1 MVLYKNS
8 SCIDELKLN
17 ITKIEYD
24 SCIHQI
30 KMDYNID
37 EKEDIIIAVIDLLN
51 EDNPITSFG
60 FFHSK
65 TGEKLDATKFCSNKS
80 VIMYENIFDII
91 NDEFTLQLLKDQK
104 IDIFN
109 LKSGFYS
116 DIFFHFDSPYGKDCT
131 LRDRIQTFY
140 PNISQSPFFLI

>member
-24 SCIHQI
+24 SCIHQL
-30 KMDYNID
+30 KLDYNID

-60 FFHSK
+60 FFHPK
-65 TGEKLDATKFCSNKS
+65 TGEKLVATKFCSNKS
-80 VIMYENIFDII
+80 VIMYENFFDII
-91 NDEFTLQLLKDQK
+91 NDEFALQLLKEQK

-109 LKSGFYS
+109 LNSGFYS
-116 DIFFHFDSPYGKDCT
+116 DIYFHFNSPNEKDCT
-131 LRDRIQTFY
+131 LRDRIKTFY